1 MSDNLKAFIL
11 ESRIHV
17 RFSSIPVF
25 SEIIHEGFVHLWQE
39 ESTNWQLVW
48 ACLKN
53 GTLKFSAD
61 SRAKS
66 ESIFEM
72 VILGSLRATEASR
85 RRANS
90 IQLRDNERKIIM
102 AAPHKDDMKDWIHLI
117 RKHKNHLRRCF
128 PKPKKVY
135 SRKLKKNS

>member
-1 MSDNLKAFIL
+1 MSDNFKAIIL
-11 ESRIHV
+11 ELRLHV

-61 SRAKS
+61 PRAKS

-72 VILGSLRATEASR
+72 DILGSLRATEASR

-128 PKPKKVY
+128 PKHKI
-135 SRKLKKNS
+135 